1 MDLIMNK
8 SDVKLVGIILIIV
21 IVSLVLINL
30 NKKEGSMAEVYYE
43 DRIVLTIDMNINR
56 EYIVD
61 GALGEVVIE
70 VLDKKIRVKEETSS
84 KHLCSK
90 EGFTNDSLRPIICLP
105 NKIVIKIINKKDNND
120 IDGVVY

>member
-1 MDLIMNK
+1 MIKMENGYIPDKNSRYFIEDIKFGLCILK
-8 SDVKLVGIILIIV
+8 AFAEILEVKTPEIDKIV
-21 IVSLVLINL
+21 EWGQKFL
-30 NKKEGSMAEVYYE
+30 
-43 DRIVLTIDMNINR
+43 DR

>member
-1 MDLIMNK
+1 MNK

-90 EGFTNDSLRPIICLP
+90 EGFTNDVTIELNAVPIIIPTARSNTLP
-105 NKIVIKIINKKDNND
+105 L
-120 IDGVVY
+120 